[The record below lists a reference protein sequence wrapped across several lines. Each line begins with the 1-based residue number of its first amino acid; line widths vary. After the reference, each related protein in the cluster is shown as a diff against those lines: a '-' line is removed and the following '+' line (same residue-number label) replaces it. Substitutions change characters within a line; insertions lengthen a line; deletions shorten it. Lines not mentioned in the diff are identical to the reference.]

1 MVAGAG
7 SADFPAAHPCPWNEL
22 ALVDDPASQRGR
34 EPGHDPLRPSKGRPP
49 GLTGR
54 RRPPRERGIAAM
66 ASANVG
72 RGCEARTVW
81 TAFWSRSD
89 ANRGSLTRYP
99 TGPVIA
105 SATSPRLWHPAPGV
119 KAAPQVPS
127 EAGGPEARYGDPVPR
142 NPLVDEHVV
151 DDLAAIA
158 RVHGWSSN
166 SWTAAPAVEAATV
179 LCSPLAALLVRWLP
193 RGPELGPRGL
203 PVPPPAAGH
212 LPSHRRR
219 CARRVLLPA

>member
-1 MVAGAG
+1 
-7 SADFPAAHPCPWNEL
+7 
-22 ALVDDPASQRGR
+22 
-34 EPGHDPLRPSKGRPP
+34 
-49 GLTGR
+49 
-54 RRPPRERGIAAM
+54 M

-81 TAFWSRSD
+81 TTFWSRSD

-99 TGPVIA
+99 TGPVMA
-105 SATSPRLWHPAPGV
+105 SATSPGLWHPAPGV

-158 RVHGWSSN
+158 RVHGLVLELVDRGSGRRGRCRFYSLHLQ
-166 SWTAAPAVEAATV
+166 PA
-179 LCSPLAALLVRWLP
+179 LFGCCHLVRSWGRLGHRHRARQLVTCHP
-193 RGPELGPRGL
+193 TVDSAHSALRPVVQRRLRRGYQPSAECGP
-203 PVPPPAAGH
+203 
-212 LPSHRRR
+212 
-219 CARRVLLPA
+219 